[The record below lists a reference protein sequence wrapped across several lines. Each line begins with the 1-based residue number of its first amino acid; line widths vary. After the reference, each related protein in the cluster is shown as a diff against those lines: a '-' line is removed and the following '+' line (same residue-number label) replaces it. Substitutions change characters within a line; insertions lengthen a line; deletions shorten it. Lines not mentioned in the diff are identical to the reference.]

1 MIKCSKILVYFFT
14 FFVSN
19 FALSQGSL
27 TPDWFIIESSDLEG
41 GNAEAWGID
50 TDINGDLYWAA
61 NVARAGL
68 FQGLDILFYKLDDD
82 GNEIWP
88 GPTLYEAQHNQQ
100 AYKVTA
106 ANEVVYYTGRD
117 CFQFTL
123 DIELPF
129 CDMLLVAVNK
139 ETGDTLWTTTWD
151 QGFGYEE
158 GDGLIIE
165 DDGIYMSGWTKG
177 DTTDMDLALLK
188 VDFNGDI
195 LWANTWGSPGRD
207 HQDGH
212 SVVDDSVIYVA
223 GLIGGT
229 LNPGLCLFK
238 DFEGQALLAK
248 FSRETGEYLDHTAFG
263 RDDPWCNFENA
274 LGMTSDGDFLY
285 VVGVTTVAENN
296 NEIFLAKYD
305 KNLNRIWH
313 ETWGGANTESARAIA
328 IGEDGSIY
336 IGGNTDS
343 FGAGGFDAVILK
355 YTPGGNF
362 VAFKTWGGAA
372 EDQTLDIVID
382 NNYLYL
388 TGKTKSFN
396 ANENFEAVLLKVNLD
411 ALVGISSEA
420 PNIQQYQLHQN
431 YPNPFNPTTNIGFQI
446 SETGFVELKI
456 YDISGKLVKTLV
468 SDYREPGEYSVS
480 WDGTDDRG
488 VRLSSGVY
496 VYRLAA
502 AEFVESKKF
511 VFVK

>member
-248 FSRETGEYLDHTAFG
+248 FSRETGEYLD
-263 RDDPWCNFENA
+263 
-274 LGMTSDGDFLY
+274 
-285 VVGVTTVAENN
+285 
-296 NEIFLAKYD
+296 
-305 KNLNRIWH
+305 
-313 ETWGGANTESARAIA
+313 
-328 IGEDGSIY
+328 
-336 IGGNTDS
+336 
-343 FGAGGFDAVILK
+343 
-355 YTPGGNF
+355 
-362 VAFKTWGGAA
+362 
-372 EDQTLDIVID
+372 
-382 NNYLYL
+382 
-388 TGKTKSFN
+388 
-396 ANENFEAVLLKVNLD
+396 
-411 ALVGISSEA
+411 
-420 PNIQQYQLHQN
+420 
-431 YPNPFNPTTNIGFQI
+431 
-446 SETGFVELKI
+446 
-456 YDISGKLVKTLV
+456 
-468 SDYREPGEYSVS
+468 
-480 WDGTDDRG
+480 
-488 VRLSSGVY
+488 LS
-496 VYRLAA
+496 LIHI
-502 AEFVESKKF
+502 
-511 VFVK
+511 